1 MVVRR
6 WGDTFDVRMRSK
18 AEPTGF
24 ADGSGVGSE
33 RKESGMSSNF
43 CFEQLEEQSCHL
55 LSCLVKC
62 SRQPM
67 K

>member
-1 MVVRR
+1 M
-6 WGDTFDVRMRSK
+6 FDVRMRLK

-24 ADGSGVGSE
+24 AERSHVGSE
-33 RKESGMSSNF
+33 RKESRVTLNF

-55 LSCLVKC
+55 LSCLVKY